1 MPWKEC
7 KPMDE
12 RLKFV
17 ARLLDGETMSAL
29 CKEFGISRPTGY
41 KIFNRYKEL
50 GPKGLEDRSRRPY
63 RHVNKLPFQVER
75 TILALKRE
83 YPSWG
88 APRIREKLI
97 KELPMVNPPPFTRF
111 STVMGWLSARSA
123 DAARLKEL
131 CLVTLRSP
139 TACGARTTK
148 ESSFWVIASIAT
160 H

>member
-1 MPWKEC
+1 
-7 KPMDE
+7 MDE
-12 RLKFV
+12 RLRFV

-50 GPKGLEDRSRRPY
+50 GPKGFEDRSRRPY
-63 RHVNKLPFQVER
+63 RHANKLPFQVER

-88 APRIREKLI
+88 APKIREKLI
-97 KELPMVNPPPFTRF
+97 KELPMVNPPDLLPKKVTTTRERF
-111 STVMGWLSARSA
+111 PAKLTHGRSHNEEQAIYRRA
-123 DAARLKEL
+123 D
-131 CLVTLRSP
+131 
-139 TACGARTTK
+139 
-148 ESSFWVIASIAT
+148 